1 MTWTQVY
8 TQLRGLYI
16 SALVAALPIVA
27 LLGALAFFH
36 VKAHLAALLAVG
48 IALLNAVLIFGM
60 PMKMTG
66 ASALY
71 GVAFGLL
78 PIGWIVLNAIFVYDI
93 TVKTGTS
100 EIVRNTIAGLAG
112 DRRIQLLLIGFSFG
126 AFY

>member
-48 IALLNAVLIFGM
+48 IALLNAIQDVYLS
-60 PMKMTG
+60 KEVT
-66 ASALY
+66 
-71 GVAFGLL
+71 VA
-78 PIGWIVLNAIFVYDI
+78 
-93 TVKTGTS
+93 
-100 EIVRNTIAGLAG
+100 
-112 DRRIQLLLIGFSFG
+112 
-126 AFY
+126 